1 MRSQALAALDD
12 RNGRVVERRFFGGF
26 IVDETSVALRVSSK
40 TVLRDRAF
48 ARARL
53 QREFTREA
61 GRDA

>member
-26 IVDETSVALRVSSK
+26 TVENSVALRVSSK